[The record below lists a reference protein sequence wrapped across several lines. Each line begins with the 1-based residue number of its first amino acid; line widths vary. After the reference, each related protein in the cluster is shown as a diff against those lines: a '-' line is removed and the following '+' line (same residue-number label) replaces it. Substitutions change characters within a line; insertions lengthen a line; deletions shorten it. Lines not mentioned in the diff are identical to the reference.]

1 MIRMFASSAANV
13 LSSKSSWSMNN
24 RGGGKKKIKKRKTR
38 GFFRFNV
45 KTRTDLPSE
54 TKSAL
59 NFFRQMAAKM
69 AESWSMLF
77 FFLSLFLLHSY
88 PLYFFNGLW
97 EERKFLDTIRHDSSL
112 PLLSLIHSVL
122 PSMQC
127 HRRHF
132 NSRHDALVFFR
143 VRPTDYE
150 MDVGR
155 LMKYLKVWSH
165 ENPSVNDN
173 SRNVN
178 SISGDN
184 WI

>member
-24 RGGGKKKIKKRKTR
+24 RGGKKEKIKKRKTR

-77 FFLSLFLLHSY
+77 FFHPLSFSYTLIRFTFLTVSGRSGN
-88 PLYFFNGLW
+88 FSTRF
-97 EERKFLDTIRHDSSL
+97 DTIHPSPFHPWFIL
-112 PLLSLIHSVL
+112 FCPLCSAIDVTLIRDTTRWYFSA
-122 PSMQC
+122 C
-127 HRRHF
+127 G
-132 NSRHDALVFFR
+132 
-143 VRPTDYE
+143 RPTT
-150 MDVGR
+150 
-155 LMKYLKVWSH
+155 KWT
-165 ENPSVNDN
+165 
-173 SRNVN
+173 
-178 SISGDN
+178 
-184 WI
+184 